1 MWISEREWDVL
12 VVGGGHAG
20 AEAALAAARMGAH
33 VLLLTLSI
41 DKIGWMPCNPAIGG
55 VGKGHLVKEIDAL
68 GGEMARAID
77 ATGIQF
83 RVLNATK
90 GPAVQASRAQADMV
104 LYASRIREA
113 VESQEGLTV
122 KQGSVESLVVED
134 GEVRGVVTGL
144 QQQFRAKTVV
154 ITTGTFLRGMMHV
167 GSQKTHG
174 GRAGEAASLGLTGS
188 LEALG
193 FELGRLKTGTTPRL
207 DGCTIDY
214 AELQEQPGDPQPR
227 PFSFFGTSIVQPQI
241 SCHITWTSAEAH
253 DVIRANLSRSPMF
266 SGDIHGVGPRYCPSI
281 EDKIH
286 RFPDRARHQVF
297 LEPVGLQTREVYPN
311 GISTSLPFDAQ
322 LAFVRAI
329 PGLERVE
336 ITRAGYAVEYDYVE
350 PMQLRHTLETRRVTG
365 LFLAGQINGTS
376 GYEEAAAQGLVA
388 GINAA
393 SRTLGRE
400 PFTLS
405 RAQAYIGVLIDDLI
419 THGTAEPY
427 RMFTSRAE
435 YRLVLREDNAD
446 LRLTP
451 LGRDLGL
458 IGDERWAHFD
468 SKRAAVHSLSQVL
481 HEIQVNPSNA
491 INDRLAAMGEPAL
504 RKPAALGD
512 LLRRPDWSMVEVRRL
527 MDGALPE
534 ATQEVD
540 EEVAIQAKYA
550 GYVERQEAAIGRF
563 AEEEGIPVP
572 ESLDYAEI
580 GGLSNEVLEKF
591 CRVRPASI
599 GHARRI
605 PGVTPAAIGALL
617 FHLKKAS

>member
-1 MWISEREWDVL
+1 MWRSEREWGVL

-20 AEAALAAARMGAH
+20 CEAALASARMG
-33 VLLLTLSI
+33 VSTLLLTLSI

-83 RVLNATK
+83 RTLNASK
-90 GPAVQASRAQADMV
+90 GPAVQATRAQADMV
-104 LYASRIREA
+104 LYASRMREA
-113 VESQEGLTV
+113 VENQENLTV

-134 GEVRGVVTGL
+134 GEVRGVQTGL
-144 QQQFRAKTVV
+144 EQYFRARTVV
-154 ITTGTFLRGMMHV
+154 ITTGTFLRGTMHV
-167 GSQKTHG
+167 GSQKTRG
-174 GRAGEAASLGLTGS
+174 GRAGEGASFGLTGC

-207 DGCTIDY
+207 DGLTIDY
-214 AELQEQPGDPQPR
+214 AGLEEQPGDPDPR
-227 PFSFFGTSIVQPQI
+227 PFAFFGTRIEQTQV
-241 SCHITWTSAEAH
+241 SCHITWTSEAVH
-253 DVIRANLSRSPMF
+253 DVIRENLDRSPMF

-281 EDKIH
+281 EDKVH
-286 RFPDRARHQVF
+286 RFPDRSSHKVF
-297 LEPVGLQTREVYPN
+297 LEPVGLRTREVYPN
-311 GISTSLPFDAQ
+311 GISTSLPFDVQ

-329 PGLERVE
+329 PGLENVE

-350 PMQLRHTLETRRVTG
+350 PMQLRHTLETRRVKG

-393 SRTLGRE
+393 SRVQDRK

-451 LGRDLGL
+451 LGRELGL
-458 IGDERWAHFD
+458 VGDERWAHFD
-468 SKRAAVHSLSQVL
+468 SKRTAVSALSEALQACRINPTN
-481 HEIQVNPSNA
+481 EINA
-491 INDRLAAMGEPAL
+491 RLSEMGEVAL
-504 RKPAALGD
+504 RKPATLSD
-512 LLRRPDWSMVEVRRL
+512 LLRRPEWSLKEVRTL
-527 MDGALPE
+527 MEDTFPF
-534 ATQEVD
+534 TSSEVD
-540 EEVAIQAKYA
+540 EEVVIQAKYA
-550 GYVERQEAAIGRF
+550 GYVERQEAAIARF
-563 AEEEGIPVP
+563 STEENLLVP
-572 ESLDYAEI
+572 ESLDFSRI
-580 GGLSNEVLEKF
+580 GGLSNEVIEKLG
-591 CRVRPASI
+591 RVRPASI

-617 FHLKKAS
+617 VHLKKAS